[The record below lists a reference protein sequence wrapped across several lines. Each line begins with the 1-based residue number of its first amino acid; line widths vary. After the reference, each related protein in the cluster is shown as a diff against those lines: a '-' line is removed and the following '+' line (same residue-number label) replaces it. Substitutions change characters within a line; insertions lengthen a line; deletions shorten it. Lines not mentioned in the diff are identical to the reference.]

1 MGCKFCGNK
10 TNENDPY
17 PTVCES
23 CYDEI
28 NSENP
33 SGEWINYEWTEL
45 QYNENLQHRVEVDK

>member
-33 SGEWINYEWTEL
+33 SGEWINYE
-45 QYNENLQHRVEVDK
+45 